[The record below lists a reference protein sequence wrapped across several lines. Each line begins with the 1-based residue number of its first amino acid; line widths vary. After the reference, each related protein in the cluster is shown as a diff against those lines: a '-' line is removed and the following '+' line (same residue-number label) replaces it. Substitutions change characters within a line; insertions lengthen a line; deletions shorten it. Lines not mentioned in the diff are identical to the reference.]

1 MKYNPLKMPKRTIL
15 GPGPSSANQ
24 KVLNAMSLPVVGYL
38 DPAFFELLDQ
48 IIPMLSKVF
57 KTEQNVAI
65 VSGAGAAGME
75 AGFTNL
81 AERGDKVIICSYGHF
96 CERQIMMAERLGL
109 EVIPL
114 RSEWGKSMN
123 PQLLYDTLKNNSGVK
138 LVSSIHAET
147 STGVLQPLDEIVE
160 MTHKFDALFMTDVV
174 TSLSGS
180 ELNFDS
186 WDIDYAYGGSQ
197 KCLAAPPGISPVSIS
212 DNALDY
218 IRNRKTLPSS
228 WYFDLSLI
236 IDYWYDKK
244 PHHTAPVNMIYALRE
259 ALSLVMDEGLENRWD
274 RHKKVSEGLRA
285 GLIALG
291 LELPISEKDRLDQ
304 LTVISIPENINDVEL
319 RNRLLEEY
327 SIEVGRGL
335 GEFQGKVIRIGLMG
349 ESCNPSNVFTLL
361 NAFEKILPQLGWE
374 ISEGESLNAANNKF
388 NESNI
393 NYNY

>member
-1 MKYNPLKMPKRTIL
+1 M
-15 GPGPSSANQ
+15 
-24 KVLNAMSLPVVGYL
+24 
-38 DPAFFELLDQ
+38 
-48 IIPMLSKVF
+48 
-57 KTEQNVAI
+57 
-65 VSGAGAAGME
+65 
-75 AGFTNL
+75 
-81 AERGDKVIICSYGHF
+81 
-96 CERQIMMAERLGL
+96 
-109 EVIPL
+109 
-114 RSEWGKSMN
+114 
-123 PQLLYDTLKNNSGVK
+123 
-138 LVSSIHAET
+138 
-147 STGVLQPLDEIVE
+147 
-160 MTHKFDALFMTDVV
+160 
-174 TSLSGS
+174 
-180 ELNFDS
+180 
-186 WDIDYAYGGSQ
+186 
-197 KCLAAPPGISPVSIS
+197 
-212 DNALDY
+212 
-218 IRNRKTLPSS
+218 
-228 WYFDLSLI
+228 I

-259 ALSLVMDEGLENRWD
+259 ALSLVMDEGLENRWY

>member
-65 VSGAGAAGME
+65 VSGAGSAGME

-218 IRNRKTLPSS
+218 IRNRNTLPSS

-259 ALSLVMDEGLENRWD
+259 ALSLVMDEGLENRWY

-374 ISEGESLNAANNKF
+374 ISEGKSLNAANNKF

>member
-65 VSGAGAAGME
+65 VSGAGSAGME

-147 STGVLQPLDEIVE
+147 STGVLQSLDEIVE
-160 MTHKFDALFMTDVV
+160 MPHKFDALFMTDVV

-374 ISEGESLNAANNKF
+374 ISEGKSLNAANNKF

>member
-65 VSGAGAAGME
+65 VSGAGSAGME

-160 MTHKFDALFMTDVV
+160 MTHNFDALFMTDVV

-374 ISEGESLNAANNKF
+374 ISEGKSLNAANNKF

>member
-1 MKYNPLKMPKRTIL
+1 MKYNPLKMPKRSIL

-65 VSGAGAAGME
+65 VSGAGSAGME

-96 CERQIMMAERLGL
+96 CERQIKMAERLGL

-259 ALSLVMDEGLENRWD
+259 ALSLVMDEGLENRWY

-388 NESNI
+388 NESDI

>member
-65 VSGAGAAGME
+65 VSGAGSAGME

-160 MTHKFDALFMTDVV
+160 MTHNFDALFMTDVV

-236 IDYWYDKK
+236 IDYLYDKK

-259 ALSLVMDEGLENRWD
+259 ALSLVMDEGLDNRWY
-274 RHKKVSEGLRA
+274 RHKKVSEGFRA

-374 ISEGESLNAANNKF
+374 ISEGKSLNAANNKF